1 MKKKYDICIISF
13 SDLRFD
19 ARTLN
24 LYNMCKKMNLKVL
37 IIYASYDQKYIL
49 KHSDED
55 NHIYFMKEN
64 KRMIYNWFFFIKY
77 IKKIIKHLS
86 FKTLW
91 AAGLYSLVSLKFI
104 KNKSNKNIIYDSRE
118 IYSALSTLSN
128 YQIKQTIIT
137 RIERKYIKFVLQLVV
152 SGELDADYMRKFYK
166 LNIPIH
172 IIYNYPLYKEKI
184 NSSLIRDKFNIPTD
198 KIILVYQG
206 VILKGRGIL
215 PVIKAIAS
223 NTKYV
228 LVVLGDGNYKKE
240 LINYCNENQL
250 NGKVYFCGNIPY
262 QDLHDWTCS
271 GDIGLCNIEPI
282 SQSYYFALP
291 NKLFE
296 YFQAGLPV
304 LVTDLPALSKL
315 VKLHNVGEIISK
327 DNNADEIISALTQL
341 TDNYQYYKKNI
352 DKISNCYHYESQFNL
367 IKDII
372 NIS

>member
-24 LYNMCKKMNLKVL
+24 LYNMCKKMNLKIL
-37 IIYASYDQKYIL
+37 IIYASSDPKYIL
-49 KHSDED
+49 EHSDED

-64 KRMIYNWFFFIKY
+64 KRMLYNCFFFIKY

-91 AAGLYSLVSLKFI
+91 AADLYSLVSLKFI

-128 YQIKQTIIT
+128 HQIKQKIIT
-137 RIERKYIKFVLQLVV
+137 KIERKYIKFISQLVV

-172 IIYNYPLYKEKI
+172 IIYNYPLYKEKT

-223 NTKYV
+223 NKKYV
-228 LVVLGDGNYKKE
+228 LAILGDGNYKKE
-240 LINYCNENQL
+240 LISYCNENQL
-250 NGKVYFCGNIPY
+250 NDKVYFSGNIPY

-341 TDNYQYYKKNI
+341 ADNYQYYKDNV

-367 IKDII
+367 IENII